1 MDPRLRG
8 VSTGKQRRALEK
20 AMARQRPAAAVPNT
34 YDATD
39 AAAALMAKER
49 INPLAVS
56 GTGAN
61 GRIGKSDVEA
71 WMKERETA

>member
-8 VSTGKQRRALEK
+8 VSTGKQRRALAK
-20 AMARQRPAAAVPNT
+20 AMAGAPAAQSAT

-39 AAAALMAKER
+39 GAAELMAKER
-49 INPLAVS
+49 INPAVIAGS
-56 GTGAN
+56 GAN

-71 WMKERETA
+71 WMKDRETA